1 MAIAHVSLRF
11 LWAGTL
17 ILAAATIVL
26 SSSLSQA
33 AGAAR
38 KRPVR
43 LGVEQL
49 LEHSSGLIRGK
60 RLGLITNPTGVD
72 SRLHS
77 TADLLH
83 RSKEASLVKLFAP
96 EHGLRGDRPAG
107 DKVSSHIDTA
117 TGLPVLSLYG
127 ATRKPTPEMLEGLD
141 ALLFDIQ
148 DIGARQYTYIYTMAY
163 AMEAAAKE
171 GIEFIV
177 LDRPNPLG
185 GEKVEGPLAEREY
198 FSFTGLYPL
207 PVVHGMTVGELA
219 RLFNSEYG
227 LGTKLTV
234 VKMTGWRRDM
244 VFPDTGLPWVP
255 TSPNIPSYESA
266 FIYPG
271 MGIAGESGLFS
282 VGVGTPLPFQIAGAP
297 WIDATRFSAHL
308 ARQDT
313 PGVTFRP
320 THFVPFGGKF
330 IRKETSG
337 VQVHVVDP
345 RQAMPLYTAV
355 QLMCAA
361 RDLYPG
367 EFKKAFSEEQ
377 AKRFTRACKTD
388 RIRSAIMQGQTPAEI
403 RNSWSADE
411 KHFRKLRAKYLLY
424 R

>member
-72 SRLHS
+72 SRLRS

-83 RSKEASLVKLFAP
+83 RSKEANLVKLFAP

-107 DKVSSHIDTA
+107 DKVSSHRDSV

-127 ATRKPTPEMLEGLD
+127 DTRKPTAEMLEGVD

-148 DIGARQYTYIYTMAY
+148 DVGARQYTYIYTMAY
-163 AMEAAAKE
+163 AMEAAARE

-227 LGTKLTV
+227 IGAKLTV
-234 VKMTGWRRDM
+234 VKMAGWRRKM

-282 VGVGTPLPFQIAGAP
+282 VGVGTPLPFQVAGAP
-297 WIDATRFSAHL
+297 WVDAVRFSAHL
-308 ARQDT
+308 ERQHT

-337 VQVHVVDP
+337 VQVHVLDP
-345 RQAMPLYTAV
+345 RQAMPLYTAI

-367 EFKKAFSEEQ
+367 EFKKALSEEQ

-388 RIRSAIMQGQTPAEI
+388 RIRSALVQGHTPAEI
-403 RNSWSADE
+403 RKSWSADE